1 MVYWRVLRVL
11 RHKLV
16 IVLGR
21 VILVEF
27 IQLDNLYQF
36 VGILRIRGIACCLQ
50 TARPSL
56 IVGDVEF
63 EEMAVAL
70 TALPAMAQD
79 WQSTSAMQGSGSSY
93 SPQVTAV
100 GATDVNDMATT
111 TETNQSQ
118 PKGPNRAK
126 KFDTGGESG
135 QSSEPPVGD
144 AVLPLMVMAFV
155 FCGVIALRRKRAMKS

>member
-1 MVYWRVLRVL
+1 MANGEYKNIMKNFFKINRALVAKK
-11 RHKLV
+11 KLV
-16 IVLGR
+16 MI
-21 VILVEF
+21 I
-27 IQLDNLYQF
+27 
-36 VGILRIRGIACCLQ
+36 
-50 TARPSL
+50 
-56 IVGDVEF
+56 
-63 EEMAVAL
+63 MAVAL
-70 TALPAMAQD
+70 AALPAMAQD

-135 QSSEPPVGD
+135 QASEYPVGD

-155 FCGVIALRRKRAMKS
+155 FCGVIALRRKRALES

>member
-1 MVYWRVLRVL
+1 MANGEYKNIMKNFFKINPALVAKK
-11 RHKLV
+11 KL
-16 IVLGR
+16 IM
-21 VILVEF
+21 I
-27 IQLDNLYQF
+27 I
-36 VGILRIRGIACCLQ
+36 
-50 TARPSL
+50 
-56 IVGDVEF
+56 
-63 EEMAVAL
+63 MAVAL
-70 TALPAMAQD
+70 MALPAMAQD
-79 WQSTSAMQGSGSSY
+79 WQSTSTMQGSGSSY

-135 QSSEPPVGD
+135 QASEYPIGD

-155 FCGVIALRRKRAMKS
+155 FCGVIALRRKRVLES